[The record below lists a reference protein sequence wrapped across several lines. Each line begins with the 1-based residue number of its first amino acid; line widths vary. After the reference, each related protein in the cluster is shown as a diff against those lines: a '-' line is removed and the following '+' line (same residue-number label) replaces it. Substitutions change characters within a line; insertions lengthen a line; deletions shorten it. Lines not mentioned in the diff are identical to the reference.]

1 MELLTACG
9 VVAVVI
15 ALAVPIVRWVDG
27 VQLERTQKNQK
38 IKDLE
43 RALRDANL
51 RAERNIDWQD

>member
-51 RAERNIDWQD
+51 RAERSIDWQD